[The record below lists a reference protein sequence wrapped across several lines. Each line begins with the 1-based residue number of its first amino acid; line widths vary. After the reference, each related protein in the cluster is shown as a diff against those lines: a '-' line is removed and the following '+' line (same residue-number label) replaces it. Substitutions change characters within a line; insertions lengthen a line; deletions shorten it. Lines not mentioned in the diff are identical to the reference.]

1 MPSRIE
7 QKRAEEAA
15 QRKAAL
21 AANSPKNIELEDSAD
36 PDVAFR
42 DVAQPE
48 SAEELE
54 AFNALEPAPPPEP
67 QPFSRDGRD
76 YYVDP
81 TGKLKSVEAGF
92 DAATEY
98 PGLQPATAEQVRA
111 RDIQKR
117 SGSGWDMLSAGVE
130 TGAATLAETAAGV
143 HNAANNLLHMWPDP
157 ADNVNPEQIA
167 PFAYTDPALERR
179 EANPKSALAGG
190 IAADLVA
197 NVAVRGAGG
206 GAMIRRA
213 MLGGLTGEGIE
224 TALTGEPYSV
234 GMAGVYGLG
243 NALLDAVSHVQWG
256 EAMRALGKRSASA
269 LDESVRAAQEAA
281 LRDAAEELDPV
292 LQADKLRKNAG
303 PIIEQAQSGFDETL
317 TSIEERMSTAPD
329 KMFRPGVL
337 AKTVTGDVAA
347 QGERAL
353 DLAVKL
359 EHAAIV
365 TGQAEVE
372 SAGKLLSESLGDSGA
387 KMFSGL
393 RAAGKALSSI
403 EARSPLI
410 DELSQAIEETL
421 ADEKLWGRA
430 AKHHTAMETLAAGTK
445 AGSGFKLD
453 NLAERE
459 ELDFML
465 EQARKVAS
473 TTGDKTLLKL
483 IRDAE
488 QHVANADRALGARLL
503 GPELPPPAPP
513 LTLAQKAAKAMVT
526 RAGHAATGALVGG
539 LGGSVIGGTPGAII
553 GAGLGNVVGNL
564 ASPLIERA
572 ANFVARVPKSAAER
586 AAEQTGKRWTSR
598 LYGWAKGAAK
608 RNPTKI
614 AGAALLA
621 GSALTDDPDQQTAGA
636 SVGLLSFF
644 LPRGGRAQLAKEL
657 GTALQGLTARE
668 RMAVRIAT
676 ERSAASVEEM
686 LYKFAR
692 GERELQLPGHDATYQ
707 VPTAKD
713 LFDLQFSAALAE
725 FDRNSG
731 RAVKA
736 GVDIGTEIPEHVRA
750 AVQADVAARSAALI
764 DNDRFLKR
772 LAKPG
777 LLDELKPSK
786 ERSPLEV
793 AGKQLEA
800 AQKALTGDDMPREV
814 GQALN
819 GAQHWM
825 QVVMGRD
832 ARPGLESTLER
843 ALERFE
849 NEVQSGTLGRPI
861 NKRERAY
868 VRAALRNVVEARVE
882 SNALYHRQSVRAVEP
897 LPAPGRPPPSLHD
910 SFLSFANTRRA
921 SLDDYIA
928 GARRGDYPSQDLL
941 ERNPQKFLREW
952 QDFLRDRGAT
962 PTGAEMAWAKSHL
975 LDPVYE
981 YLGRQPTAGDA
992 LPRAVRDG
1000 ALVHRDHA
1008 QSNPAEYRPR
1018 AQQYF
1023 DNWKADAELRLS
1035 RDLTPEELAWGK
1047 SLIVDSVGRPQLGV
1061 LEGEATPEVG
1071 AGADFRRLG
1080 LPEPQQGEVPIQ
1092 MKLGLPP
1099 RERPVTIEG
1108 SPPLNLRLS
1117 EERRAAA
1124 LTALQEEDLPVEDHQ
1139 RMRNLQGRLR
1149 DAIDLR
1155 LETDADLRARAERF
1169 TDAVSAESQHPP
1181 LNPRAREYVQATFEG
1196 SMQRYRE
1203 QQLQARPLNA
1213 DERAQHAYNHLRE
1226 VGVVDLPGLTA
1237 ETLEKR
1243 TRELRGRVIGDRSP
1257 EELRQLVRDT
1267 AERFGDEFVLSQ
1279 RRKPNARERAYV
1291 EAHLSN
1297 EAAVALERELSYRE
1311 ARLRDEQAAQARIR
1325 QREIDEKIARQRT
1338 AAEEARVAELMGGLD
1353 LPEERQEAIARRYDK
1368 IIGDKLRAQGLDY
1381 DSVTR
1386 EQRRAAVSNYDV
1398 IEALRAQPEGLTPGE
1413 EVFVHDQLGTPGF
1426 NAETEL
1432 RDAISERVALDDSFD
1447 PTDAT
1452 PDLELDDLL
1461 KDLERSGGFSP
1472 WEEYQLRQV
1481 WEEQG
1486 SRLTRAYEEDIDS
1499 LRRERK
1505 QEYKDEHPPES
1516 DPYGDDDG
1524 GNSYGEA
1531 DGFPDIDEIRSIG
1544 IGELRVEDSRGAAR
1558 VFGQHLSIG
1567 DLEELFALNQLAKH
1581 FPHADLKVTIHR
1593 NSVEF
1598 EAHGGGVQLQREFR
1612 ADSDGFV
1619 VSHSYFRNSG
1629 KPGEGVMKEIFRSAV
1644 PTYKAL
1650 GGSEVHVSCIEV
1662 GRYAWPNLGFR
1673 GTPRQEKLAIDTF
1686 FDLFLRGRSGLDI
1699 GAEETARL
1707 KSEIG
1712 TLRDLSDATVPVELV
1727 RDNFGMMQPAYS
1739 SAVGGRTLPF
1749 EEAFV
1754 KDGRMKIGKY
1764 FLITNPGEWNSELV
1778 LRLDDSEWYR
1788 EFLSRIGLMSA
1799 SGLGFKE
1806 LLEAWGNTDQK
1817 VITREPEQDELDA
1830 EPAELPPS
1838 EAEHQA
1844 HEQTRSKL
1852 DFLHEQTRTLT
1863 QTTARAITGPTQKT
1877 RTIRVVPGVT
1887 QSAGVTSFL
1896 GGTGSLAA
1904 AYEQKKAT
1912 LQRIARDP
1920 LALVNELSDGLGEV
1934 SDAAPDLHRG
1944 LVQKTYEV
1952 VAFLQGKVP
1961 STIGASLTR
1970 PDGSPPTSTALRQFA
1985 LYYSAATNP
1994 SSVFVDLANNRARK
2008 EQVDTLK
2015 QLWPD
2020 QYAALQVAAMQQLA
2034 ESRPTLAQRSRLDL
2048 LFGLGANLDRAL
2060 SPRLVAA
2067 RDAYRD
2073 EQAQKAQDGA
2083 GGPMPSRRT
2092 NPSIAGADPLARL
2105 SRGTAAA

>member
-21 AANSPKNIELEDSAD
+21 AANSPKNIETEDSAD

-54 AFNALEPAPPPEP
+54 AFNALEPAPPPKA

-81 TGKLKSVEAGF
+81 DGKLHSVVAGY

-98 PGLQPATAEQVRA
+98 PGFAPATAEQVRA

-143 HNAANNLLHMWPDP
+143 NNAANNLLHMWPDP

-206 GAMIRRA
+206 AAMIRRA

-292 LQADKLRKNAG
+292 LRADKLRKNAG

-317 TSIEERMSTAPD
+317 TSIEERMATAPD

-365 TGQAEVE
+365 TGHAEVE

-465 EQARKVAS
+465 EQARKVAA

-644 LPRGGRAQLAKEL
+644 LPRGGRAALSREL
-657 GTALQGLTARE
+657 GGALRNISPRE
-668 RMAVRIAT
+668 RLAVRIAS
-676 ERSAASVEEM
+676 ERSADEAADI
-686 LYKFAR
+686 LYHYAR
-692 GERELQLPGHDATYQ
+692 GERSYRSPGGERIPLDSPEAVLDAQHRAAQQQLLDQ
-707 VPTAKD
+707 
-713 LFDLQFSAALAE
+713 Q
-725 FDRNSG
+725 
-731 RAVKA
+731 
-736 GVDIGTEIPEHVRA
+736 DIHVRVTPSYNPVGEFIEQEVSDA
-750 AVQADVAARSAALI
+750 LRADVAARNAALVES
-764 DNDRFLKR
+764 DRFLLR

-777 LLDELKPSK
+777 RLDPLPTPERTSLTAFETQRDQLLKKLKPS
-786 ERSPLEV
+786 
-793 AGKQLEA
+793 
-800 AQKALTGDDMPREV
+800 DMPSRMQNRLEMLGGDLREGYGVGNTIETTNGAVEAQLARWVGDFQRDIGRRPNAREFAYASAELKASAERARSIMQAREV
-814 GQALN
+814 
-819 GAQHWM
+819 
-825 QVVMGRD
+825 D
-832 ARPGLESTLER
+832 ARRGALRVVEGGASVAEDAASTPAREGAKSAEQLLAE
-843 ALERFE
+843 LVSS
-849 NEVQSGTLGRPI
+849 VQSGEHGLDVRDPHQRHRLVMNAVERYSSEVAAHTGQRPGMAELG
-861 NKRERAY
+861 KAT
-868 VRAALRNVVEARVE
+868 AALETAAERSR
-882 SNALYHRQSVRAVEP
+882 LRP
-897 LPAPGRPPPSLHD
+897 LPG
-910 SFLSFANTRRA
+910 
-921 SLDDYIA
+921 
-928 GARRGDYPSQDLL
+928 
-941 ERNPQKFLREW
+941 
-952 QDFLRDRGAT
+952 GAT
-962 PTGAEMAWAKSHL
+962 PE
-975 LDPVYE
+975 P
-981 YLGRQPTAGDA
+981 
-992 LPRAVRDG
+992 
-1000 ALVHRDHA
+1000 
-1008 QSNPAEYRPR
+1008 
-1018 AQQYF
+1018 
-1023 DNWKADAELRLS
+1023 
-1035 RDLTPEELAWGK
+1035 
-1047 SLIVDSVGRPQLGV
+1047 
-1061 LEGEATPEVG
+1061 G

-1092 MKLGLPP
+1092 MKLGFP
-1099 RERPVTIEG
+1099 RERGALTIEG
-1108 SPPLNLRLS
+1108 SPPLNQRVS

-1124 LTALQEEDLPVEDHQ
+1124 GAALQENDLPVEDLQ
-1139 RMRNLQGRLR
+1139 RVRNLQGRLR
-1149 DAIDLR
+1149 DAVDLR

-1169 TDAVSAESQHPP
+1169 TDSVSAESEHPP
-1181 LNPRAREYVQATFEG
+1181 LNERAREYVQATFEG

-1243 TRELRGRVIGDRSP
+1243 TRELRGRINGDLSP
-1257 EELRQLVRDT
+1257 EEMRQLIRDT

-1279 RRKPNARERAYV
+1279 RRKPNSRERAYV

-1297 EAAVALERELSYRE
+1297 EAAVALERELGFRE

-1368 IIGDKLRAQGLDY
+1368 IIGDKLRAQGLDQ
-1381 DSVTR
+1381 DTVTR
-1386 EQRRAAVSNYDV
+1386 QERRDAVNNDDV

-1426 NAETEL
+1426 NAESEL
-1432 RDAISERVALDDSFD
+1432 REALSERVRMDDSMD

-1452 PDLELDDLL
+1452 PDVEFDDLL

-1472 WEEYQLRQV
+1472 WEEYQLRQA
-1481 WEEQG
+1481 WEENG
-1486 SRLTRAYEEDIDS
+1486 SRLTREYEESIDS

-1505 QEYKDEHPPES
+1505 QEYLDENPPES
-1516 DPYGDDDG
+1516 DPYGEG
-1524 GNSYGEA
+1524 SYGDA
-1531 DGFPDIDEIRSIG
+1531 RGFPDIDELRSIG
-1544 IGELRVEDSRGAAR
+1544 IGELRVEDSNGAQR
-1558 VFGQHLSIG
+1558 VFGQDLSIG

-1581 FPHADLKVTIHR
+1581 FPHADLKVTINR

-1686 FDLFLRGRSGLDI
+1686 FDHFLRGHHGLDI

-1707 KSEIG
+1707 KSEID

-1727 RDNFGMMQPAYS
+1727 RDNFEMMWQPYS
-1739 SAVGGRTLPF
+1739 SAVSGRTLPF
-1749 EEAFV
+1749 EKVFV

-1764 FLITNPGEWNSELV
+1764 FLITNAGEWNHSLV
-1778 LRLDDSEWYR
+1778 LPLDDSEWYR
-1788 EFLSRIGLMSA
+1788 EFLSRVGLMSA

-1806 LLEAWGNTDQK
+1806 LAEAWGNTDQK
-1817 VITREPEQDELDA
+1817 VITREPEQDSLDA

-1920 LALVNELSDGLGEV
+1920 LALVNEMSDGLGEV